1 MRFPDILQNGSSMPF
16 PAWAKFLAK
25 VGHHMAINNA
35 VGAKSPPRLAIVCL
49 PRIDYAALFTA
60 YGVLCSLCSDDDSI
74 PDSKS
79 VNLDGLL
86 NKKVS
91 CLKVKGSEAHVL
103 IGILE
108 SVDYT
113 SGVAT
118 ILTQNGSSY
127 RFIYHISR
135 KDWYLIRG
143 TDVLFDITRG
153 ATERQRLRASDAY
166 REYHEIAK
174 VMGVALASAATR
186 TSSSYATIVGE
197 KSRFIEEIESLTF
210 KHGEPSLA
218 AGILLNSENETGKN
232 SRNSG
237 RCIDLH
243 ASGRSLTEAKAPL
256 VIVEAGRGLGD
267 QLQQLDDN
275 KRAIIL
281 VAANKRSHNDVVE
294 LLAPLINFRGLCE
307 PTPDLGAAPQY
318 LKTIFIR

>member
-1 MRFPDILQNGSSMPF
+1 MPL
-16 PAWAKFLAK
+16 PSWAKFLAK
-25 VGHHMAINNA
+25 VGHHMATNNA
-35 VGAKSPPRLAIVCL
+35 VGDKSAPRLAIVCL

-74 PDSKS
+74 SESKS

-86 NKKVS
+86 TKKVS
-91 CLKVKGSEAHVL
+91 CLKVKGNEAHVL
-103 IGILE
+103 IGLLE
-108 SVDYT
+108 SIDYT
-113 SGVAT
+113 SGIAT
-118 ILTQNGSSY
+118 ILTQNGSSS
-127 RFIYHISR
+127 RFTYLINR

-174 VMGVALASAATR
+174 VLGVALASAATR
-186 TSSSYATIVGE
+186 TSSPYATIVGE
-197 KSRFIEEIESLTF
+197 KSRFIEELESLNF
-210 KHGEPSLA
+210 KDSESSIP
-218 AGILLNSENETGKN
+218 AGILLNSENESGRN
-232 SRNSG
+232 FRNSG
-237 RCIDLH
+237 RCIDLL
-243 ASGRSLTEAKAPL
+243 ASGRGLSEAKAPL
-256 VIVEAGRGLGD
+256 VIMEAGRGLGD

-307 PTPDLGAAPQY
+307 PAPDLGVMPQY